1 MREIIFRAWDRF
13 KQRWSNYKINDGTVY
28 FMDKNTGVWYGSYN
42 KRYKDFNLMQYTGL
56 KDRNG
61 KEIYEG
67 DILLSTTEYGVFLIS
82 IGFGYSEKDND
93 ILGAFKLKIEK
104 QLALSQYFEDF
115 DDNLIKLVNKYNI
128 PIEENN
134 IKCINDGWWI
144 VGNIYEN
151 PELLGDDEE

>member
-1 MREIIFRAWDRF
+1 MREIKFRCWDRF

-56 KDRNG
+56 KDKNN

-67 DILLSTTEYGVFLIS
+67 DIVKFLNGIFEVIWCNEKASFMLKNKEYKEFLNFIC
-82 IGFGYSEKDND
+82 
-93 ILGAFKLKIEK
+93 
-104 QLALSQYFEDF
+104 
-115 DDNLIKLVNKYNI
+115 
-128 PIEENN
+128 ENN
-134 IKCINDGWWI
+134 NGMEI

-151 PELLGDDEE
+151 SELLKENNN